1 MKKNKCLAT
10 FMTILVF
17 TLLST
22 NAMAVVIPFNLNAF
36 NSDGL
41 VLSNSAGNKAAILGK
56 GSLSNDPLAGGL
68 GVTITENALS
78 LSFDYLF
85 IEPRKQNVA
94 FFASLYDGVSGQILD
109 GFAIQHSSAGNVSF
123 DLSGMYA
130 STTLLGLNFYVDALS
145 GSKNWA
151 LAIIKNPRL
160 TTSETAP
167 APAPVPEPAT
177 MLLMGAGLFCLAGFG
192 RKKLQLLRS
201 GT

>member
-1 MKKNKCLAT
+1 MKKNKWLAAFLT
-10 FMTILVF
+10 TLVF

-22 NAMAVVIPFNLNAF
+22 HAMAVVIPFDLNDF

-41 VLSNSAGNKAAILGK
+41 VLSNSAGNKAVILGK
-56 GSLSNDPLAGGL
+56 GYLNNDPLAGGL

-85 IEPRKQNVA
+85 IEPRKQDVA
-94 FFASLYDGVSGQILD
+94 FFASLYNGVSGEILD
-109 GFAIQHSSAGNVSF
+109 DFAIQHSSSGNVSF
-123 DLSGMYA
+123 DLSGIYA
-130 STTLLGLNFYVDALS
+130 STTLLGLNFSVGALS

-160 TTSETAP
+160 TISDTAP

-177 MLLMGAGLFCLAGFG
+177 MLLMGVGLFGLAAFG
-192 RKKLQLLRS
+192 RKKIIALA
-201 GT
+201 